1 MLYSIA
7 SLFTSKTK
15 FDLSGAEVSALQTYK
30 SYESMLLVLVIYFN
44 YLQDH
49 KIEKIQTRVAF

>member
-30 SYESMLLVLVIYFN
+30 SYESMLLV
-44 YLQDH
+44 
-49 KIEKIQTRVAF
+49 